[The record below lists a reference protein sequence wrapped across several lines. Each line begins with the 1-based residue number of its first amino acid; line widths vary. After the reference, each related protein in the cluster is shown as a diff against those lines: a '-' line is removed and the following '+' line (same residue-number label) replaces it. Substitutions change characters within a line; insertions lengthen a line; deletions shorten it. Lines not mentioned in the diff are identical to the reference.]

1 MLPAPDGTEGRLEAS
16 QLKVLIANS
25 TTYYPPPDLP
35 TFHLP
40 PSTYHL
46 PPATY
51 PLPPAT
57 YHQVVVGMLTASL
70 GGSVHGAAL
79 LCLQARLP
87 SYHPFF
93 PGYPPSLAGYHPSIH
108 GAAPLRLQVRGDA
121 SLPGS
126 MIPGYH
132 PYQACAGRGAEL
144 GDLGA
149 VEALG
154 QARYLVITPVAW

>member
-1 MLPAPDGTEGRLEAS
+1 
-16 QLKVLIANS
+16 
-25 TTYYPPPDLP
+25 
-35 TFHLP
+35 
-40 PSTYHL
+40 
-46 PPATY
+46 
-51 PLPPAT
+51 
-57 YHQVVVGMLTASL
+57 MLTASL

-87 SYHPFF
+87 CYHPFI

-121 SLPGS
+121 SLSGS

>member
-1 MLPAPDGTEGRLEAS
+1 
-16 QLKVLIANS
+16 
-25 TTYYPPPDLP
+25 
-35 TFHLP
+35 
-40 PSTYHL
+40 
-46 PPATY
+46 
-51 PLPPAT
+51 
-57 YHQVVVGMLTASL
+57 VVVGMLTASL

-87 SYHPFF
+87 CYHPFI

-121 SLPGS
+121 SPSGS